1 MRHDNQPV
9 VIFIASSNAA
19 DKFAARLEA
28 ATGFKYFKSRG
39 VSVWNRPK
47 NYFIVTLEDGGSIG
61 VTNVYNTYGYR
72 VYKATEEEILAC
84 CIILDDAALAE
95 YLKGF

>member
-9 VIFIASSNAA
+9 VIFIASDVA

-39 VSVWNRPK
+39 VSVWNYPQ
-47 NYFIVTLEDGGSIG
+47 NYFMVKLEDGGSIA
-61 VTNVYNTYGYR
+61 VTKIPNTYGYR